1 MAVTA
6 EQLNIILS
14 AKDKQFNDALKRSQR
29 QVDFFAKKS
38 QRQLSK
44 TATSFN
50 GLGRAAKLLGP
61 VLAGAFSVRAISNTI
76 SATAEIGKLADI
88 AGISAVELQRL
99 SIASRTVGINQDKVS
114 DIIKDVN
121 DKIGDFLAT
130 GAGPM
135 ADFFENIA
143 PKVGVTADSFRDLNG
158 ADALQ
163 LYVNSLDK
171 ANVSQA
177 EMTFYMEALAS
188 DSTALIPLLRDG
200 GKQMKL
206 LGDNAQSAG
215 RILSNDAVAG
225 AREAEEKFAILSDTV
240 KTKLTTALLDHQ
252 DEIGFVVDFL
262 TETVIPK
269 ISQGIKALESLIPD
283 YTPKFMDANDIKDSV
298 AEFQKFPKIMSRIN
312 AAEAAYQAA
321 LDRDDQKQAA
331 LFKDRLEYAKADL
344 LLAKRR
350 AALDPPKTS
359 IELTEGKVTG
369 GTKPTT
375 TETDEQRA
383 ARLAAA
389 ADAAQKARDAYASF
403 LGIISPTDAALMDYA
418 ANVEMINQAQSAF
431 GLSTDQA
438 TFALEQN
445 RLSLQRTQDEISGM
459 ANVTDA
465 LANGLDATFMAALD
479 GAASM
484 EDAFR
489 SMAQDVIRQ
498 LYRVLVVQQL
508 VNAAMGVFG
517 FTPAP
522 QGGYVRAP
530 GKASGGTVR
539 AGSPVM
545 TGESGRELFVPEQNG
560 RILSPAQS
568 RGALAGGGDGV
579 TVVQNINVTTGV
591 QQTVR
596 AEVLGLMPQIAE
608 VSKAAVL
615 DAKRRGG
622 TFAGAFS

>member
-1 MAVTA
+1 
-6 EQLNIILS
+6 
-14 AKDKQFNDALKRSQR
+14 
-29 QVDFFAKKS
+29 
-38 QRQLSK
+38 
-44 TATSFN
+44 
-50 GLGRAAKLLGP
+50 
-61 VLAGAFSVRAISNTI
+61 
-76 SATAEIGKLADI
+76 
-88 AGISAVELQRL
+88 
-99 SIASRTVGINQDKVS
+99 
-114 DIIKDVN
+114 
-121 DKIGDFLAT
+121 
-130 GAGPM
+130 
-135 ADFFENIA
+135 
-143 PKVGVTADSFRDLNG
+143 
-158 ADALQ
+158 
-163 LYVNSLDK
+163 
-171 ANVSQA
+171 
-177 EMTFYMEALAS
+177 MTFYMEALAS

-225 AREAEEKFAILSDTV
+225 AREAEEKFAILSDTI
-240 KTKLTTALLDHQ
+240 KTKLTTALLEHQ
-252 DEIGFVVDFL
+252 DEIGFVIDFL

-269 ISQGIKALESLIPD
+269 VSQGIKALESLIPD
-283 YTPKFMDANDIKDSV
+283 YTPTFMDASDIKDSV
-298 AEFQKFPKIMSRIN
+298 AEFQKFPKIMGRIN
-312 AAEAAYQAA
+312 SAEAAYQAA
-321 LDRDDQKQAA
+321 LDRGDQKQAA

-359 IELTEGKVTG
+359 IELTEGNVTG

-403 LGIISPTDAALMDYA
+403 LATISPTDAALMDYA

-459 ANVTDA
+459 AAATDA
-465 LANGLDATFMAALD
+465 LEQGLTNTFMAALD
-479 GAASM
+479 GTQSM

-489 SMAQDVIRQ
+489 SMAADVIRQ
-498 LYRVLVVQQL
+498 LYRVLVVQQM
-508 VNAAMGVFG
+508 VNAAMGALGFSPTPMGG
-517 FTPAP
+517 FTRTVAN
-522 QGGYVRAP
+522 
-530 GKASGGTVR
+530 GGTVQS
-539 AGSPVM
+539 GTPYTV
-545 TGESGRELFVPEQNG
+545 GESGRELFVPSQNG

-568 RGALAGGGDGV
+568 RGALSGGGGDGV

-596 AEVLGLMPQIAE
+596 TEIKQLMPQIAD
-608 VSKAAVL
+608 SAKAAVV

-622 TFAGAFS
+622 SYGRAFA